1 MDFILSIEQNMI
13 SFLPLKPKNG
23 VRTKAFESTED
34 MV

>member
-1 MDFILSIEQNMI
+1 MDFILSMEQNMFT
-13 SFLPLKPKNG
+13 FLPLKPQNG